1 MSVPLAAFPKCYLDA
16 LMTGRMEITEWL
28 DVAKRL
34 DLDGVEFYWGI
45 TPDPDDNSEELNR
58 LRSELE
64 DRGLA
69 APMMCYSPD
78 FTRPDPKDR
87 QAEIEKEKNA
97 IRATAR
103 LGGSYCRVLSGQRR
117 PKVDRDTGLDWVVE
131 CIEEL
136 LPFAAKHDVMLI
148 LENHYKDDYW
158 DFPEF
163 AQDMEVFLDLLDRIP
178 EHPRFG
184 VNFDPSNAVIADDD
198 PIELLD
204 AVKHRVVTMHASDR
218 YLEGGTIEDLRAM
231 ENEGSQGYADILEH
245 GVTGEGMIDYDAIF
259 ERLAEVDF
267 DGWISIEDGYDASV
281 GEKHLDQSAQFLREK
296 MATYD
301 VA

>member
-1 MSVPLAAFPKCYLDA
+1 MPLAAFPKCYLDD
-16 LMTGRMEITEWL
+16 LMTGEMAVDEWF
-28 DVAKRL
+28 DVADRIG
-34 DLDGVEFYWGI
+34 LDGVEFYWGI
-45 TPDPDDNSEELNR
+45 TPDPESDELDR
-58 LRSELE
+58 IRSEL
-64 DRGLA
+64 DARDLG

-78 FTRPDPKDR
+78 FTRPDPEDR
-87 QAEIEKEKNA
+87 RAEIDEEKRA

-117 PKVDRDTGLDWVVE
+117 PEVDRDTGLEWVAE
-131 CIEEL
+131 CIGEL
-136 LPFAAKHDVMLI
+136 LPFAADRGVTLV

-178 EHPRFG
+178 DHPNFG
-184 VNFDPSNAVIADDD
+184 VNFDPSNAIIADDD

-204 AVKHRVVTMHASDR
+204 AVKDRVVTVHASDR
-218 YLEGGTIEDLRAM
+218 YLEGGTIDDLRAM
-231 ENEGSQGYADILEH
+231 EGEGSQGYADILEH
-245 GVTGEGMIDYDAIF
+245 GVTGEGMIDYDAVF

-281 GEKHLDQSAQFLREK
+281 GEEHLDRSARFLREK

>member
-1 MSVPLAAFPKCYLDA
+1 MPLAAFPKCYLGD
-16 LMTGRMEITEWL
+16 LMTGEMAIPAWL
-28 DVAKRL
+28 DVAERL

-45 TPDPDDNSEELNR
+45 TPNPDDESDDLDRIREELDAR
-58 LRSELE
+58 DL
-64 DRGLA
+64 D

-78 FTRPDPKDR
+78 FTRPDPEDR
-87 QAEIEKEKNA
+87 RAEVEEEKRA

-117 PKVDRDTGLDWVVE
+117 PDVDRDSGLDWVAE
-131 CIEEL
+131 CIERL
-136 LPFAAKHDVMLI
+136 LPYAAERDVTLI

-158 DFPEF
+158 DYPEF
-163 AQDMEVFLDLLDRIP
+163 AQEMDDFLALLDRIP
-178 EHPRFG
+178 EHPNFG
-184 VNFDPSNAVIADDD
+184 VNYDPSNAIIADDD

-204 AVKHRVVTMHASDR
+204 AVKDRVATMHASDR
-218 YLEGGTIEDLRAM
+218 YLEGGTVEDLR
-231 ENEGSQGYADILEH
+231 EREREGGKGYADLLEH
-245 GVTGEGMIDYDAIF
+245 GVTGEGMIDYDAVF

-281 GEKHLDQSAQFLREK
+281 GEEHLDQSARFLREK

>member
-1 MSVPLAAFPKCYLDA
+1 MPLAAFPKCYLDD
-16 LMTGRMEITEWL
+16 LMTSEMTIEEWL
-28 DVAKRL
+28 DVGERI

-45 TPDPDDNSEELNR
+45 TPRPDEDPDELDR
-58 LRSELE
+58 IRDALDVRDLE
-64 DRGLA
+64 

-78 FTRPDPKDR
+78 FTEPDEADR
-87 QAEIEKEKNA
+87 RAEVEEEKWA
-97 IRATAR
+97 IRATSR

-117 PKVDRDTGLDWVVE
+117 PEVDRDTGIDWVAE

-136 LPFAAKHDVMLI
+136 LPFAADHDVTLI

-158 DFPEF
+158 DYPEF
-163 AQDMEVFLDLLDRIP
+163 AQDRDVFLDLLDRIP
-178 EHPRFG
+178 EHPNFG
-184 VNFDPSNAVIADDD
+184 VNFDPSNAIIAAAD

-204 AVKHRVVTMHASDR
+204 AVKDRVVTMHASDR
-218 YLEGGTIEDLRAM
+218 YLEGGTIEDLRAI
-231 ENEGSQGYADILEH
+231 EDEGSQGYADILEH
-245 GVTGEGMIDYDAIF
+245 GVTGEGMIDYDAVF
-259 ERLAEVDF
+259 EILAEVDF

-281 GEKHLDQSAQFLREK
+281 GEKHLDQSARFLREK